1 MRALQLGPS
10 NLESKSYSA
19 SGLCNLRLIVK
30 AIWLRYKA
38 WSGAR
43 FSFRLCSWLN
53 ASVVLAA
60 NGTQAGMR
68 ASAFASIL
76 DKAPDCLRPLKTCWV
91 APEDLLYKLYFGC
104 SRFTSFAG
112 VFTSSRARKLNERKC
127 GSNRYRCARASGA
140 VRLQYC
146 VEALRKAPLLW
157 CLAIIAWRQAKAC
170 RLHIGSAWPRSFHGQ
185 VDRPRVS

>member
-76 DKAPDCLRPLKTCWV
+76 GKTPNWCRPLKTRWV
-91 APEDLLYKLYFGC
+91 SLEGLPYRLLKIYEPCRCFHKQP
-104 SRFTSFAG
+104 SKE
-112 VFTSSRARKLNERKC
+112 VERKKVWKQQVSLRTC
-127 GSNRYRCARASGA
+127 FRRR
-140 VRLQYC
+140 
-146 VEALRKAPLLW
+146 EATILR
-157 CLAIIAWRQAKAC
+157 
-170 RLHIGSAWPRSFHGQ
+170 
-185 VDRPRVS
+185 